1 MVRSIIFFWRLY
13 VVESASMYSFIQ
25 LLIMYILSQEI
36 HYVLDG
42 ISFLM
47 EHICTEDRK
56 ALKQVLF
63 LLSPLLSVGHPGLL
77 FSF

>member
-36 HYVLDG
+36 RYVLDG
-42 ISFLM
+42 ISFLI

-56 ALKQVLF
+56 ALKHCHFPILRDEKSIVDNIG
-63 LLSPLLSVGHPGLL
+63 SP
-77 FSF
+77 